1 MKIFYL
7 SLTAVVVL
15 TAHSAMAQ
23 AQQSNSS
30 NIDVSNGHVYIGKV
44 SEKVTGLNSGTEDK
58 AVAVGDKTKVGE
70 SAVAVGFEADAGK
83 EGATAVG
90 RGTKT
95 QAYAVAMGFQANAGV
110 QAISIGKDSK
120 GTGTLSVALGDE
132 AKATHNYTLAFGNK
146 ASASGN
152 SSQAFGYLSSSTAE
166 YATAIGTATK
176 ATAIRTVAVGVG
188 AEATGTRS
196 VSIGNY
202 TKSNG
207 NSSVSIG
214 DRTNNNANESV
225 AVGYNNTIDRNSQ
238 KTVAVG
244 NNIQTTA
251 ANSVFLGDSS
261 AYVEK
266 GETTGGIGKV
276 DGNYAGADAKGI
288 VSVGSKGNER
298 RIQNVAAG
306 LLSHRSTDAVNGS
319 QLHATN
325 QRVEEVNKDA
335 KAGIAASMA
344 FKDVPFVPGKWSY
357 AAGAAHYSSESA
369 VSLNLGRT
377 SANGKYAISGG
388 VSSDSRGRVGFRVGI
403 SGVFN

>member
-30 NIDVSNGHVYIGKV
+30 NIDVSNGHVYIGEV
-44 SEKVTGLNSGTEDK
+44 SQKVTGLNRGTEDK
-58 AVAVGDKTKVGE
+58 AVAIGKGSKVGE
-70 SAVAVGFEADAGK
+70 SAVAVGYEADAHL

-95 QAYAVAMGFQANAGV
+95 QAYAVAMGYQANAGV
-110 QAISIGKDSK
+110 QA
-120 GTGTLSVALGDE
+120 
-132 AKATHNYTLAFGNK
+132 
-146 ASASGN
+146 
-152 SSQAFGYLSSSTAE
+152 
-166 YATAIGTATK
+166 
-176 ATAIRTVAVGVG
+176 
-188 AEATGTRS
+188 
-196 VSIGNY
+196 VSIGN
-202 TKSNG
+202 KSNAQG
-207 NSSVSIG
+207 KF
-214 DRTNNNANESV
+214 AV
-225 AVGYNNTIDRNSQ
+225 AVGDEANATAKFASALGQGATASGNYSNAFGYKSKSINELSTAIGWDSHAAGLRSQAIGPQAKVYGDRSLSIGNDVQTHKERSFSIGSSIVNKGT
-238 KTVAVG
+238 KTTVIG
-244 NNIQTTA
+244 NNINVEVD
-251 ANSVFLGDSS
+251 NSVFLGDSS

-276 DGNYAGADAKGI
+276 NGNYAGVDAKGV

-306 LLSHRSTDAVNGS
+306 LLSHQSTDAVNGS

-325 QRVEEVNKDA
+325 QRLEEVNKDA
-335 KAGIAASMA
+335 KAGIAAAMA

-377 SANGKYAISGG
+377 SNDGKWAVSGG
-388 VSSDSRGRVGFRVGI
+388 MSSDSRGRLGFRVGI

>member
-30 NIDVSNGHVYIGKV
+30 NIDVSNGHVYIG
-44 SEKVTGLNSGTEDK
+44 EGTK
-58 AVAVGDKTKVGE
+58 AEGNYKNGTKSVAVGKNAKVAE
-70 SAVAVGFEADAGK
+70 SGVAVGFDANAAH

-90 RGTKT
+90 KT
-95 QAYAVAMGFQANAGV
+95 AKAQSYAVAMGFQANAGT

-120 GTGTLSVALGDE
+120 ATGNFAVAVGDE
-132 AKATHNYTLAFGNK
+132 AVASKLSSAFGARAK
-146 ASASGN
+146 AEGEYSTAFGWAANAKGEASTALGWQATASGKR
-152 SSQAFGYLSSSTAE
+152 SQAIGPQATVSGEGSLSFGSGVHTTKDNSFSMGRN
-166 YATAIGTATK
+166 IKNNGT
-176 ATAIRTVAVGVG
+176 
-188 AEATGTRS
+188 
-196 VSIGNY
+196 
-202 TKSNG
+202 
-207 NSSVSIG
+207 
-214 DRTNNNANESV
+214 
-225 AVGYNNTIDRNSQ
+225 
-238 KTVAVG
+238 KTVAIG
-244 NNIQTTA
+244 NNIDVTTD
-251 ANSVFLGDSS
+251 NSVFLGDGSRYTDQS
-261 AYVEK
+261 
-266 GETTGGIGKV
+266 ETSGGIGKV
-276 DGNYAGADAKGI
+276 DGNYAGADAKGV

-306 LLSHRSTDAVNGS
+306 LLSHQSTDAVNGS

-325 QRVEEVNKDA
+325 QRLEEVNKDA
-335 KAGIAASMA
+335 KAGIAAAMA
-344 FKDVPFVPGKWSY
+344 FKEVPFVPGKWSY

-388 VSSDSRGRVGFRVGI
+388 ISSDSRGRVGFRVGI

>member
-23 AQQSNSS
+23 NTSPNMKYAKEA
-30 NIDVSNGHVYIGKV
+30 IYIGK
-44 SEKVTGLNSGTEDK
+44 SITEVPNNIPNAK

-70 SAVAVGFEADAGK
+70 SAVAVGYEADAHL

-95 QAYAVAMGFQANAGV
+95 QAYAVAMGYQANAGV
-110 QAISIGKDSK
+110 QAVSIGKDSK
-120 GTGTLSVALGDE
+120 ATGVQSVALGDQ
-132 AKATHNYTLAFGNK
+132 AKATGKLSSAFGQN
-146 ASASGN
+146 AQAAGHYSN
-152 SSQAFGYLSSSTAE
+152 AFGWHSNARNEL
-166 YATAIGTATK
+166 ATAIGYK
-176 ATAIRTVAVGVG
+176 AN
-188 AEATGTRS
+188 ATGKRS
-196 VSIGNY
+196 IVLGPDSTASGEGSLSFGSGVKTTGN
-202 TKSNG
+202 
-207 NSSVSIG
+207 NSFSVGRNI
-214 DRTNNNANESV
+214 TNNS
-225 AVGYNNTIDRNSQ
+225 T
-238 KTVAVG
+238 KTVAIG
-244 NNIQTTA
+244 NNIQHTKD
-251 ANSVFLGDSS
+251 NSVFLGDSS
-261 AYVEK
+261 AYTAPS
-266 GETTGGIGKV
+266 ETSGGIGKV
-276 DGNYAGADAKGI
+276 DGNYAGVDAKGV

-306 LLSHRSTDAVNGS
+306 LLSHQSTDAVNGS

-325 QRVEEVNKDA
+325 QRLEEVNKDA
-335 KAGIAASMA
+335 KAGIAAAMA

-377 SANGKYAISGG
+377 SNDGKWAVSGG
-388 VSSDSRGRVGFRVGI
+388 MSSDSRGRLGFRVGV

>member
-23 AQQSNSS
+23 AQQSNSN
-30 NIDVSNGHVYIGKV
+30 NINVSNGHIYIG
-44 SEKVTGLNSGTEDK
+44 EGAK
-58 AVAVGDKTKVGE
+58 AEGRYKDDTKSVAVGKNAKVAE
-70 SAVAVGFEADAGK
+70 SSVAVGFDANAAH

-90 RGTKT
+90 KT
-95 QAYAVAMGFQANAGV
+95 AKAQSYAVAMGYQANAGV
-110 QAISIGKDSK
+110 QAVSIGKDSK
-120 GTGTLSVALGDE
+120 ATEKFAVAVGDE
-132 AKATHNYTLAFGNK
+132 AKATAKF
-146 ASASGN
+146 ASALGQGATASGN
-152 SSQAFGYLSSSTAE
+152 YSNAFGYKSKSINELS
-166 YATAIGTATK
+166 TAIGWDSHA
-176 ATAIRTVAVGVG
+176 AGLRSQAIGPQAKVYGD
-188 AEATGTRS
+188 RS
-196 VSIGNY
+196 LSIGNDVQ
-202 TKSNG
+202 THKERSF
-207 NSSVSIG
+207 SIG
-214 DRTNNNANESV
+214 SSIVNKGT
-225 AVGYNNTIDRNSQ
+225 
-238 KTVAVG
+238 KTTVIG
-244 NNIQTTA
+244 NNINVEVD
-251 ANSVFLGDSS
+251 NSVFLGDSS

-276 DGNYAGADAKGI
+276 NGNYAGVDAKGV

-335 KAGIAASMA
+335 KAGIAAAMA

-357 AAGAAHYSSESA
+357 AAGAARYSSESA

-388 VSSDSRGRVGFRVGI
+388 ISSDSRGRVGFRVGV

>member
-23 AQQSNSS
+23 NTSPEMQYEKEG
-30 NIDVSNGHVYIGKV
+30 IYIGK
-44 SEKVTGLNSGTEDK
+44 SITKVPGNIPSAK
-58 AVAVGDKTKVGE
+58 AVAVGDKTKVGK
-70 SAVAVGFEADAGK
+70 SAVAVGYEADAHL

-95 QAYAVAMGFQANAGV
+95 QAYAVAMGYQANAGV
-110 QAISIGKDSK
+110 QAVSIGKDSK
-120 GTGTLSVALGDE
+120 ATEKFAVAVGDE
-132 AKATHNYTLAFGNK
+132 AKATAKF
-146 ASASGN
+146 ASALGQGATASGN
-152 SSQAFGYLSSSTAE
+152 YSNAFGYKSKSINELS
-166 YATAIGTATK
+166 TAIGWDSHA
-176 ATAIRTVAVGVG
+176 AGLRSQAIGPQAKVYGD
-188 AEATGTRS
+188 RS
-196 VSIGNY
+196 LSIGNDVQ
-202 TKSNG
+202 THKERSF
-207 NSSVSIG
+207 SIG
-214 DRTNNNANESV
+214 SSIVNKGT
-225 AVGYNNTIDRNSQ
+225 
-238 KTVAVG
+238 KTTVIG
-244 NNIQTTA
+244 NNINVEVD
-251 ANSVFLGDSS
+251 NSVFLGDSS

-276 DGNYAGADAKGI
+276 NGNYAGVDAKGV

-306 LLSHRSTDAVNGS
+306 LLSHQSTDAVNGS

-325 QRVEEVNKDA
+325 QRLEEVNKDA
-335 KAGIAASMA
+335 KAGIAAAMA
-344 FKDVPFVPGKWSY
+344 FKEVPFVPGKWSY